1 MGPQSGSAVLER
13 REIEAPIRVDTRT
26 PGDARRGR
34 RRSVTLLALTV
45 VMPGTAQLAAGNRRL
60 GRFALRVWF
69 GMWAAV
75 ALVALL
81 ALVNRTAALTV
92 VTHRWTLLVVQV
104 VLLAWAVLWAV
115 LLVDAWRLGQPDRL
129 PRRDRRGLLVLLLAM
144 LLVLPG
150 GAAYAG
156 KNVGAARAAMTS
168 VFSSGEAAGA
178 VNGRYNILLL
188 GGDSGVGRVGMRPDS
203 MQLASVDAETGRAV
217 LFGFSRETENIHF
230 RPGSIMAGLM
240 PEGWACG
247 DECLLNGLYT
257 WGTEHKKL
265 FPKGTK
271 DPGLVATKEAV
282 EGLTGLDIQYYVLV
296 DLKGF
301 KSLVNAVGG
310 LDIAVQRRTPIGSQH
325 LIKGWIEPGNRHL
338 YGFEALWYARSR
350 ANSTNYERMARQRC
364 VITSMV
370 NQLDPQTVVLH
381 FSDIARATKGVF
393 RTDIPQ
399 EALASL
405 ATLAVKTKQT
415 KITSVNFV
423 PPLIQPYKYDPQ
435 VVRDIVASTI
445 DKAETADEQAA
456 AKADGSDQA
465 APAASA
471 GTGKASKPKKQAVM
485 DRPGA
490 DPDANTS
497 DLASVCSVS

>member
-1 MGPQSGSAVLER
+1 
-13 REIEAPIRVDTRT
+13 
-26 PGDARRGR
+26 
-34 RRSVTLLALTV
+34 
-45 VMPGTAQLAAGNRRL
+45 
-60 GRFALRVWF
+60 
-69 GMWAAV
+69 
-75 ALVALL
+75 
-81 ALVNRTAALTV
+81 
-92 VTHRWTLLVVQV
+92 
-104 VLLAWAVLWAV
+104 
-115 LLVDAWRLGQPDRL
+115 
-129 PRRDRRGLLVLLLAM
+129 
-144 LLVLPG
+144 
-150 GAAYAG
+150 
-156 KNVGAARAAMTS
+156 MTS

-217 LFGFSRETENIHF
+217 LFGFSRETENIRF

-271 DPGLVATKEAV
+271 DPGLVATKEAI

-338 YGFEALWYARSR
+338 NGYEALWYARSR

-381 FSDIARATKGVF
+381 FSDIAKATKGVF

-456 AKADGSDQA
+456 ARADGSDQA